1 MCNDSMVLI
10 NFSGKMGVSATQP
23 QTLTKNMAHL
33 VDLFGHILSLNRVF
47 EILK

>member
-1 MCNDSMVLI
+1 
-10 NFSGKMGVSATQP
+10 MGVSATQP

-47 EILK
+47 EILKWQPSFIENAQKRL